1 MYSLLYGEPSIQS
14 VEVITN
20 GFPMNDSMFFGIDDV
35 VTPQSFPFVS
45 SLIKKYD
52 ACFDFSSGSISK
64 SVTNWPSFIVFF

>member
-1 MYSLLYGEPSIQS
+1 MLGCMYTSLYGEPWIKS

-20 GFPMNDSMFFGIDDV
+20 GFPMNDSICFGIDGV

-52 ACFDFSSGSISK
+52 TNLDFLLGSISK
-64 SVTNWPSFIVFF
+64 SVTN